1 MLPESARPLT
11 LMARSSARVAAA
23 RGTEGAQVEAR
34 PIGQA
39 GSPGELGAGYVLDG
53 GAWRFYV
60 GAFEPHGDGLDPGV
74 MPTALLQRETV
85 LGMECTPVASLPAP
99 VMYSR
104 AGETSFVGPPAK
116 GAFEVSEYQY
126 YEFQA
131 IDRPLGEADR
141 EELQALSSRARV
153 TATSFTNYYNYGD
166 FKGDPRKLVER
177 WFDLH
182 LYLANWGTRRL
193 MIRLPKRFLDPSR
206 LDVFLRKVECVQAW
220 ESGESLIVDIHYYD
234 EESAY
239 AGWEEGEGWLGALAP
254 LRTDLLAGDLRLF
267 YLLWL
272 TAAQAGDLSDDEK
285 EPLPGIGP
293 LNGALDAFADFFHID
308 SDLVRASAER
318 PANADGGGMSD
329 KAVHEAIAAIPE
341 AEKTVLLQRLV
352 DGDPR
357 VATEV
362 RSKVREA
369 VAPAAGERRER
380 RRTVADL
387 RARAATIRKERE
399 TAAAERREA
408 ERRRQAEREQKARRL
423 RLSALAARGAASVW
437 REVETEIE
445 RRNAAGYER
454 AMRLLRDLRA
464 LAEEDGSAKDFSER
478 VRSLRDRHERKRR
491 FIERL
496 AGLKV
501 S

>member
-1 MLPESARPLT
+1 M
-11 LMARSSARVAAA
+11 
-23 RGTEGAQVEAR
+23 
-34 PIGQA
+34 
-39 GSPGELGAGYVLDG
+39 
-53 GAWRFYV
+53 
-60 GAFEPHGDGLDPGV
+60 
-74 MPTALLQRETV
+74 
-85 LGMECTPVASLPAP
+85 
-99 VMYSR
+99 
-104 AGETSFVGPPAK
+104 
-116 GAFEVSEYQY
+116 SEYQY

-141 EELQALSSRARV
+141 AELEALSSRARV
-153 TATSFTNYYNYGD
+153 TSTSFTNTYNYGD
-166 FKGDPRKLVER
+166 FRGDPRKLVER

-206 LDVFLRKVECVQAW
+206 IEAFLHEVEWVEAW
-220 ESGESLIVDIHYYD
+220 ESGENLIVDMHFRD
-234 EESAY
+234 EESTY

-254 LRTDLLAGDLRLF
+254 LRAELLAGDLRLF

-272 TAAQAGDLSDDEK
+272 TAAEAGDLSDDEK

-293 LNGALDAFADFFHID
+293 LTGALDVFADFFHVD
-308 SDLVRASAER
+308 PDLVRASAER
-318 PANADGGGMSD
+318 PADADVGGISDNA
-329 KAVHEAIAAIPE
+329 VREAIAAIPE
-341 AEKTVLLQRLV
+341 AEKTALLQRLV
-352 DGDPR
+352 DGDPH

-362 RSKVREA
+362 RGRVREDI
-369 VAPAAGERRER
+369 APAAGERRER

-387 RARAATIRKERE
+387 RARAAAIRKERE

-408 ERRRQAEREQKARRL
+408 ERRRQAELEEKARRV
-423 RLSALAARGAASVW
+423 RLGALAARGAASVW

-454 AMRLLRDLRA
+454 AVHLLRDLRA
-464 LAEEDGSAKDFSER
+464 LAEEDGSAKEFSER
-478 VRSLRDRHERKRR
+478 VRSLRERHERKRR

>member
-1 MLPESARPLT
+1 M
-11 LMARSSARVAAA
+11 
-23 RGTEGAQVEAR
+23 
-34 PIGQA
+34 
-39 GSPGELGAGYVLDG
+39 
-53 GAWRFYV
+53 
-60 GAFEPHGDGLDPGV
+60 
-74 MPTALLQRETV
+74 
-85 LGMECTPVASLPAP
+85 
-99 VMYSR
+99 
-104 AGETSFVGPPAK
+104 
-116 GAFEVSEYQY
+116 SEYQY

-141 EELQALSSRARV
+141 AELQALSSRARV
-153 TATSFTNYYNYGD
+153 TSTSFTNTYNYGD
-166 FKGDPRKLVER
+166 FRGNPRKLVER

-206 LDVFLRKVECVQAW
+206 IEAFLHDVEWVEAW
-220 ESGESLIVDIHYYD
+220 ESGKNLVVDMHFHD

-254 LRTDLLAGDLRLF
+254 LRADLLAGDLRLF

-272 TAAQAGDLSDDEK
+272 TAAEAGDLSDDEN

-293 LNGALDAFADFFHID
+293 LTGALDVFADFFHVD
-308 SDLVRASAER
+308 PDLVRASAER
-318 PANADGGGMSD
+318 PANADGGGISD
-329 KAVHEAIAAIPE
+329 DAVREAIAIIPE
-341 AEKTVLLQRLV
+341 AEKTALLQRLV
-352 DGDPR
+352 DGDPH
-357 VATEV
+357 VAAEV
-362 RSKVREA
+362 RSRVREA
-369 VAPAAGERRER
+369 VAPAAGESRDR

-387 RARAATIRKERE
+387 RARAAAIRKERE

-408 ERRRQAEREQKARRL
+408 EQRRQAEREEKARRA
-423 RLSALAARGAASVW
+423 RLGALAARGAASVW

-454 AMRLLRDLRA
+454 AVHLLHDLRA
-464 LAEEDGSAKDFSER
+464 LAEEGGSVEEFSER
-478 VRSLRDRHERKRR
+478 VRSLRNRHERKRR
-491 FIERL
+491 FIGRL

>member
-1 MLPESARPLT
+1 M
-11 LMARSSARVAAA
+11 
-23 RGTEGAQVEAR
+23 
-34 PIGQA
+34 
-39 GSPGELGAGYVLDG
+39 
-53 GAWRFYV
+53 
-60 GAFEPHGDGLDPGV
+60 
-74 MPTALLQRETV
+74 
-85 LGMECTPVASLPAP
+85 
-99 VMYSR
+99 
-104 AGETSFVGPPAK
+104 
-116 GAFEVSEYQY
+116 SEYQY

-131 IDRPLGEADR
+131 IDRPLGESDR
-141 EELQALSSRARV
+141 AELQALSSRARV
-153 TATSFTNYYNYGD
+153 TSTSFTNTYNYGD
-166 FKGDPRKLVER
+166 FRGDPRKLVER

-206 LDVFLRKVECVQAW
+206 IEVFLHEVEWVEAW
-220 ESGESLIVDIHYYD
+220 ESGKNLIVDMHFRD

-254 LRTDLLAGDLRLF
+254 LRADLLAGDLRLF

-272 TAAQAGDLSDDEK
+272 TAAEAGDLSDDEK

-293 LNGALDAFADFFHID
+293 LNGALDVFADFFHVD
-308 SDLVRASAER
+308 PDLVRASAER
-318 PANADGGGMSD
+318 PADADDGAVSD
-329 KAVHEAIAAIPE
+329 DADREAIAAIPE
-341 AEKTVLLQRLV
+341 AEKTALLQRLV
-352 DGDPR
+352 DGDPH
-357 VATEV
+357 VAAEV
-362 RSKVREA
+362 RSRVREA
-369 VAPAAGERRER
+369 VAPAAGEGRER

-387 RARAATIRKERE
+387 RARAAAIRTERE

-408 ERRRQAEREQKARRL
+408 ERRRQAAIEEKARRV
-423 RLSALAARGAASVW
+423 RLGALAARGAASVW

-454 AMRLLRDLRA
+454 AVHLLRDLRA
-464 LAEEDGSAKDFSER
+464 LAEEDGSAKEFSER